1 LTQRKDGPFPYKR
14 PVPDSHPLLTALAR
28 NPRPLIMM
36 SVGLIGMLALVLFN
50 TWGGE
55 KSESTSPVPVATAPA
70 VTPPPAPAPVVPN
83 PASVTSPVPE
93 AVAIDPT
100 AVTPA
105 TPTIQPPQGVTA
117 EIAGPELQPSVPAQA
132 TSGSGIATSPY
143 IVLILDDIGNNAEL
157 GRRAVALPGAITYAV
172 LPHTPHAA
180 SLAEQ
185 AHSLGK
191 EVMLHAPMSNQAHF
205 PLGPGALTDEL
216 SRGEFMQ
223 TLTDS
228 IASIPHL
235 QGVNNHMGS
244 ALTEQETQMSWVMEA
259 LREHDLYFVD
269 SLTTPRSV
277 AGRVAREQQIP
288 TITRNVFLDNETTF
302 ENIDREFKRLL
313 ALAEKNG
320 SAVGIGHPYIQTLEY
335 LEQALPALA
344 QKNIELV
351 PVSHMLARQ
360 KTELNAEP
368 KQEPGQTITPT
379 GAW

>member
-1 LTQRKDGPFPYKR
+1 
-14 PVPDSHPLLTALAR
+14 LTALAR
-28 NPRPLIMM
+28 NPRPIIMM
-36 SVGLIGMLALVLFN
+36 GVGLIGMLALVLFN
-50 TWGGE
+50 TLGGE
-55 KSESTSPVPVATAPA
+55 KSESASPVPVATAPA
-70 VTPPPAPAPVVPN
+70 VVPTPAPAPVVPN
-83 PASVTSPVPE
+83 PAPVTSPLPE
-93 AVAIDPT
+93 AVGIDPA
-100 AVTPA
+100 AVTPSTPSTPTTPLAPA

-117 EIAGPELQPSVPAQA
+117 EIAVPELLPSVPAQA
-132 TSGSGIATSPY
+132 TSDSGIATSPY

-244 ALTEQETQMSWVMEA
+244 ALTEQETQMTWVMEA

-360 KTELNAEP
+360 QTELNAEP
-368 KQEPGQTITPT
+368 KQKPGQTITPT

>member
-1 LTQRKDGPFPYKR
+1 MTQRRDGPFPYQR
-14 PVPDSHPLLTALAR
+14 PAPDPHPLLTALAR

-36 SVGLIGMLALVLFN
+36 GVGLIGMLALVLFN
-50 TWGGE
+50 TWG
-55 KSESTSPVPVATAPA
+55 SEEAGNTSPAPVAAAPTVAPA
-70 VTPPPAPAPVVPN
+70 AAPETPSPAPVTDPAPA
-83 PASVTSPVPE
+83 A
-93 AVAIDPT
+93 PT
-100 AVTPA
+100 TPA
-105 TPTIQPPQGVTA
+105 TSTAQPPQAVTA
-117 EIAGPELQPSVPAQA
+117 EVAGPALQPATPAPPESSA
-132 TSGSGIATSPY
+132 TNPY
-143 IVLILDDIGNNAEL
+143 IVLILDDIGNSADL
-157 GRRAVALPGAITYAV
+157 GRRAVALPGAVTYAV

-191 EVMLHAPMSNQAHF
+191 EIMLHAPMSNQAQF
-205 PLGPGALTDEL
+205 PLGPGALTDQL
-216 SRGEFMQ
+216 SRDEFMQ
-223 TLTDS
+223 TLADS
-228 IASIPHL
+228 IAAIPHL

-244 ALTEQETQMSWVMEA
+244 ALTERETQMTWVMET

-277 AGRVAREQQIP
+277 AGRVAREHQVP

-313 ALAEKNG
+313 ALAKKNG

-344 QKNIELV
+344 QTDIELV
-351 PVSHMLARQ
+351 PVSHMIARKQ
-360 KTELNAEP
+360 AESSP
-368 KQEPGQTITPT
+368 GHEPGPAATKTPT